1 MAVFQVS
8 PRQPQ
13 NVSPDGL
20 PGCGFE
26 PTVKMLSLH
35 RLAGD
40 IFERGRSFFKFKIKI
55 CMVFVFKKKP
65 RPRSKRRRG
74 SGAKPRGFLR
84 GLKPELREPR
94 SGGVC
99 GYHVGT

>member
-40 IFERGRSFFKFKIKI
+40 IFERGLDILKVNT
-55 CMVFVFKKKP
+55 MQALNLNLNLKKL
-65 RPRSKRRRG
+65 RPHSKRRRIRG
-74 SGAKPRGFLR
+74 GKPRVFSR
-84 GLKPELREPR
+84 GL
-94 SGGVC
+94 
-99 GYHVGT
+99 

>member
-40 IFERGRSFFKFKIKI
+40 IFERGLSFFKFKSKIQFNIQFKI
-55 CMVFVFKKKP
+55 CSAFVFKK
-65 RPRSKRRRG
+65 
-74 SGAKPRGFLR
+74 A
-84 GLKPELREPR
+84 
-94 SGGVC
+94 
-99 GYHVGT
+99 